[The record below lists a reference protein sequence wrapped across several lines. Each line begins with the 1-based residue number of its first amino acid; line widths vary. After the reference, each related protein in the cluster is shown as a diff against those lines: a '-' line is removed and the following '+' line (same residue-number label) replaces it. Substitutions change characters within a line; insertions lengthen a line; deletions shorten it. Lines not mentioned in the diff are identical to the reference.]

1 MKAEKL
7 DPNKMWEI
15 PFSELIDLMSEWI
28 ESKTNKRSKRKKVKK
43 GTFRK
48 L

>member
-15 PFSELIDLMSEWI
+15 PFSELIDLTSNWI
-28 ESKTNKRSKRKKVKK
+28 STKIK
-43 GTFRK
+43 
-48 L
+48 